1 MCRMENSDCIFV
13 ELLVLQ
19 AQAKA
24 MVETIKWKNSN

>member
-1 MCRMENSDCIFV
+1 MENSDCFFV

-24 MVETIKWKNSN
+24 KGMAETIKWKNIN

>member
-1 MCRMENSDCIFV
+1 MCRMKNSDCVFV

-19 AQAKA
+19 AQSKA